1 MDHFLLLYHQPV
13 IGITPRVGVFFNLA
27 FCHLHLH
34 LNLRFG
40 YWRWLSNSRS
50 NNECLVFADLGRD
63 PAIKRNGLSCRP
75 PGLERPINFSPT
87 TNSHTYTHRRTY
99 DVGSLFV
106 LRRIND
112 YVAAGASPRNYLHF
126 SPTEIYRPGPRTY
139 AMIDDLVR

>member
-1 MDHFLLLYHQPV
+1 MIAMDHFLLLYHQPV

-87 TNSHTYTHRRTY
+87 TNSHTYTGAHTTLVVY
-99 DVGSLFV
+99 LYCGELTIMLLPV
-106 LRRIND
+106 LRQ
-112 YVAAGASPRNYLHF
+112 
-126 SPTEIYRPGPRTY
+126 EITY
-139 AMIDDLVR
+139 ILARQKFIDPVHVRMQ